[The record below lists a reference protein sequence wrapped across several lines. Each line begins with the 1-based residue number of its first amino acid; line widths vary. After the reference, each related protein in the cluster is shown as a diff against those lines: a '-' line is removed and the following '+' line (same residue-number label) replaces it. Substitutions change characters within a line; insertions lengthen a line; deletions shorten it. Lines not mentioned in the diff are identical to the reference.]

1 VAVTDRLLLIRLA
14 PPERVGEMFGL
25 FGLVGKL
32 SAVVGPL
39 MYGGIVL
46 ILQPQLGT
54 LAYQVAILSL
64 LVLMVIG
71 VAILRDVPQPPSS
84 ELEA

>member
-1 VAVTDRLLLIRLA
+1 
-14 PPERVGEMFGL
+14 
-25 FGLVGKL
+25 
-32 SAVVGPL
+32 